1 VLEGDA
7 VGAWRTLRGHEE
19 QAPAG
24 GFSSRRVESRGWA
37 IMDGEESSMRLVV
50 TLERDETG
58 MIVAEC
64 PAIPGCVSQGRTEDE
79 AIANIREAIA
89 ACVEARAASGMPVTV
104 AIREVEVAV

>member
-1 VLEGDA
+1 M
-7 VGAWRTLRGHEE
+7 
-19 QAPAG
+19 AG
-24 GFSSRRVESRGWA
+24 IRRFP
-37 IMDGEESSMRLVV
+37 MRLVV

-79 AIANIREAIA
+79 AMANIREAIA

-104 AIREVEVAV
+104 SVREVEVAV